1 MTLTAVVDFTDHSVL
16 FREIHAL
23 VAGDLY
29 NPLVLDFSR
38 LPKATV
44 DAIKTSNLTL
54 VLKRSQTGATVASV
68 PQFSLVPNHWA
79 LRSAS
84 LALTTRAVKDWF
96 TELSKQTGD
105 VTVDTNGWLEVTD
118 GTTTFVACPVP
129 VVLRDITVRGD
140 VSGYYTA
147 AQVDALLA
155 GKQDGLTFDNSP
167 SLGSTNPVTS
177 NGIMVALNNK
187 ADAAAT
193 AAAIALKASSSDVTA
208 ALAGKVGPAEL
219 AAALASYATAVDM
232 NAALALKADAEDV
245 DAALATKIG
254 QTELASALSS
264 YATTASVDTAVS
276 GKADSSDVTAA
287 LALKADTSALELK
300 ADAATTYTKNEVD
313 ALISGGGGSSGGQ
326 PDVRFLDPE
335 GTALMSG
342 TTELGRIRAVSRTGN
357 AVSKIV
363 VTGTA
368 ATYAGTHVLTPDSS
382 WSSTSAGGGV
392 VAYVPAAS
400 KFVFSYDGTDTEV
413 QVTLPSSLG
422 APLSQVADVTP
433 TDGNDDRAVS
443 SGGTYD
449 FVTSQV
455 ATRVSTTLH
464 NDDLV
469 ATRLITAQ
477 NATSAAAAARGT
489 ANNLNLLLAFESGI
503 YTKEQVDLLLA
514 GKAPAFT
521 VTAPLQYSNGILS
534 ISTSG
539 LQTEILVGGQP
550 VSTTVDTAVTQGSQN
565 LVTSG
570 AVHTAIETGVADWD
584 MYECLDGKLHL
595 NSINFID
602 MSKAF
607 PRDLVV
613 PCHPYKSGIKSRMF
627 AICLKGEPPGQDP
640 FSSITDEY
648 TGNGAILISNGSLW
662 SEAEPLQSRIH
673 ASLVP
678 GHDYAVIAR
687 FYEVIPGYFFTFD
700 I

>member
-44 DAIKTSNLTL
+44 DAMKTSNLTL

-68 PQFSLVPNHWA
+68 PQFSFVPNHWA

-84 LALTTRAVKDWF
+84 LSLTTRAVKDWF

-105 VTVDTNGWLEVTD
+105 VTVDTSGWLEVTD
-118 GTTTFVACPVP
+118 GATTFVACPVP

-147 AQVDALLA
+147 AQVDELLA
-155 GKQDGLTFDNSP
+155 GKQDDLTFDSSP
-167 SLGSTNPVTS
+167 LLGSPNPVTS

-187 ADAAAT
+187 ADA
-193 AAAIALKASSSDVTA
+193 DVTA
-208 ALAGKVGPAEL
+208 AALSLKADASDVN
-219 AAALASYATAVDM
+219 AALTAKADASDV
-232 NAALALKADAEDV
+232 NAALALKADASAIEGLV
-245 DAALATKIG
+245 TSASLAT
-254 QTELASALSS
+254 TLSA
-264 YATTASVDTAVS
+264 YAT
-276 GKADSSDVTAA
+276 
-287 LALKADTSALELK
+287 
-300 ADAATTYTKNEVD
+300 AATTYTKEEVD
-313 ALISGGGGSSGGQ
+313 SLVAGKGGSSGGQ

-368 ATYAGTHVLTPDSS
+368 ATYAGTHVLTESNS
-382 WSSTSAGGGV
+382 WSSTSAGGGTV
-392 VAYVPAAS
+392 RYVPAVS

-464 NDDLV
+464 NEDLM

-521 VTAPLQYSNGILS
+521 ALAPLQYSNGVLS

-595 NSINFID
+595 SSINFID

-613 PCHPYKSGIKSRMF
+613 PRHPYKSGIKSRMF
-627 AICLKGEPPGQDP
+627 AICLKGEPPDQYT

-648 TGNGAILISNGSLW
+648 TGNGAIMINGGFMW
-662 SEAEPLQSRIH
+662 SEAEPLQSRLN

-687 FYEVIPGYFFTFD
+687 FYEVIPGYFSTFD